1 MKIKKRSNKEM
12 QQIINKFGEE
22 IAWSISFMKVFCL
35 FLIGIKQPTKLAR
48 DHLKEMVHS
57 SFPKS

>member
-1 MKIKKRSNKEM
+1 M